1 MTENSF
7 YSADLQQ
14 PVMTENESDSGPR
27 ISSIIQI
34 VLVSNDGE
42 WEWFW
47 AQNQSHYP
55 SGRNPE
61 IRTRESRDAA
71 WNRLYLVQIQS

>member
-7 YSADLQQ
+7 HSADLQQ

-34 VLVSNDGE
+34 VLVSNGGE

-47 AQNQSHYP
+47 VQNQSHYP

-61 IRTRESRDAA
+61 IRILIVTTK
-71 WNRLYLVQIQS
+71 QILEPT

>member
-1 MTENSF
+1 
-7 YSADLQQ
+7 
-14 PVMTENESDSGPR
+14 MTENESDSGPR

-47 AQNQSHYP
+47 MQNQSHYP
-55 SGRNPE
+55 SGQNPE
-61 IRTRESRDAA
+61 IRNWRLNVSIISAFTYPILNKIEGKLPGFLFN
-71 WNRLYLVQIQS
+71 NRQM